1 VLARADVGGEA
12 EARRPLGLRHEIAAL
27 AGAGTACKSVAAG
40 RCDDM
45 LDLNAPAPPFT
56 LEGTHAGRPR
66 RVSLSEFRGKWVVLF
81 FYPADFTFVCP
92 TEVVGFGKR
101 LPEFEALQAQV
112 LGVSVDDVETHRA
125 WAAELGGVSFP
136 LLSDATREVCRAY
149 EVLNPDDQ
157 LRGVSV
163 ATQDRRV
170 VVITGLA
177 AGVTGGISMATG
189 SYLAARTERD
199 IFEREFRDQE
209 QLAARE
215 PYLAQE
221 ALLESLTADGLDRPS
236 AYRVVATLSRREDL
250 LLRTVQEKV
259 LGLSAVDL
267 SQPLKAGLVMFV
279 SFVIGALIPVVPF
292 FLP

>member
-1 VLARADVGGEA
+1 MAVL
-12 EARRPLGLRHEIAAL
+12 
-27 AGAGTACKSVAAG
+27 GAK
-40 RCDDM
+40 
-45 LDLNAPAPPFT
+45 
-56 LEGTHAGRPR
+56 
-66 RVSLSEFRGKWVVLF
+66 K
-81 FYPADFTFVCP
+81 
-92 TEVVGFGKR
+92 
-101 LPEFEALQAQV
+101 EALQRRIRAREFVFGIQDGLLSTV
-112 LGVSVDDVETHRA
+112 GLLSGVSA
-125 WAAELGGVSFP
+125 
-136 LLSDATREVCRAY
+136 
-149 EVLNPDDQ
+149 
-157 LRGVSV
+157 

-170 VVITGLA
+170 LVITGVA

-267 SQPLKAGLVMFV
+267 SQPLKAGAVMFL

-292 FLP
+292 LLPLGMATLAAVWGLSVATLLGVGVFKGVLTRQPLFRSGVEFASIALGSAVIGWGIGHVLGGAAR